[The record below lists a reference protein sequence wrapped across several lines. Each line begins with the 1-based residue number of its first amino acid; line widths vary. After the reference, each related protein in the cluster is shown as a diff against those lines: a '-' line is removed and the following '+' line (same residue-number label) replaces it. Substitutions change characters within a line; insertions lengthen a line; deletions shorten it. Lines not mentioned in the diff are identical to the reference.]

1 MAARRWQ
8 LLATSGNVSAAPWQP
23 KGRELAAD
31 GCGNGSKWQRIGREL
46 ATFGSAAQPRAGHGA
61 RTSGG
66 CWVRL
71 RSEGRHYAN
80 YLQNVKFSVIDLNVG
95 RDEGQ
100 HRVDVLGIARRCGEM
115 QIVGRRAATGAQ
127 FAAVC
132 RADVRGVVGARPVFV
147 GRTRSQTGGR
157 SKCYGL
163 YDAPLWDMAQ
173 IVSRLHWV
181 WIKTIGT
188 TMRTD
193 FSYTNTIGWNT
204 FPVPALTEKSKA
216 DLTRRAEDILLTR
229 EADFP
234 SSIADLYDPDEMPV
248 DLREA
253 RERNYDVLKRIYIGR
268 RFHNDTERLEKLF
281 DLYTTMTASA
291 AAKPARRAKA

>member
-1 MAARRWQ
+1 
-8 LLATSGNVSAAPWQP
+8 
-23 KGRELAAD
+23 
-31 GCGNGSKWQRIGREL
+31 
-46 ATFGSAAQPRAGHGA
+46 
-61 RTSGG
+61 
-66 CWVRL
+66 
-71 RSEGRHYAN
+71 
-80 YLQNVKFSVIDLNVG
+80 
-95 RDEGQ
+95 
-100 HRVDVLGIARRCGEM
+100 
-115 QIVGRRAATGAQ
+115 
-127 FAAVC
+127 
-132 RADVRGVVGARPVFV
+132 
-147 GRTRSQTGGR
+147 
-157 SKCYGL
+157 
-163 YDAPLWDMAQ
+163 
-173 IVSRLHWV
+173 
-181 WIKTIGT
+181 
-188 TMRTD
+188 MRTD